1 MIFRVSILLQRF
13 PRRINV
19 FRTSIHRSKSII
31 SAQFIDFEKL
41 WSLIKLAYRLSY
53 ALILDPRD

>member
-13 PRRINV
+13 HQGINV

-31 SAQFIDFEKL
+31 SAQFIDLEKL